1 MNRHEVIE
9 IAYETIKDNLEWA
22 SGSEDKTL
30 GYFMDGVVSM
40 TDRLLDAI
48 EGETEQRFEQ

>member
-30 GYFMDGVVSM
+30 GYFYGWCC
-40 TDRLLDAI
+40 
-48 EGETEQRFEQ
+48 